1 MADDLKI
8 PFLGEIPLVRLIRE
22 GMDRGTPVVV
32 DAPASPETEAFV
44 SVARGVLD
52 QLVQR
57 GAMRL
62 PTVH

>member
-1 MADDLKI
+1 
-8 PFLGEIPLVRLIRE
+8 
-22 GMDRGTPVVV
+22 MDRGTPVVV

>member
-1 MADDLKI
+1 
-8 PFLGEIPLVRLIRE
+8 VRRQRAVKHGIRNWI
-22 GMDRGTPVVV
+22 
-32 DAPASPETEAFV
+32 EAFV